1 MQDADGKELKW
12 ETLEHSGVLFPPEF
26 KAHGVKMLY
35 DGAPVELTAAQEE
48 VATMAASMVE
58 TDYFS
63 KDTFLKNFWEGFK
76 KVGAWCGAAVS
87 CARGGAGPVWEKV
100 DSVCQKGGCAL
111 LCRGCLLT

>member
-1 MQDADGKELKW
+1 MQDADGKDLKW
-12 ETLEHSGVLFPPEF
+12 ETLEHSGVLFPPEY

-76 KVGAWCGAAVS
+76 KVGASCGAAVREPVGVLALRS
-87 CARGGAGPVWEKV
+87 QLMPPSARLQARLVA
-100 DSVCQKGGCAL
+100 AL
-111 LCRGCLLT
+111 

>member
-1 MQDADGKELKW
+1 MQDVDGKELKW
-12 ETLEHSGVLFPPEF
+12 ETLEHSGVLFPPEY

-35 DGAPVELTAAQEE
+35 DGAPVELTEAQEE

-76 KVGAWCGAAVS
+76 KVGACCGAA
-87 CARGGAGPVWEKV
+87 ARQPAGALTLSGKRLTLSGTREAVPCCAGPA
-100 DSVCQKGGCAL
+100 C
-111 LCRGCLLT
+111 

>member
-1 MQDADGKELKW
+1 MQDVDGKELKW
-12 ETLEHSGVLFPPEF
+12 ETLEHSGVLFPPEY

-35 DGAPVELTAAQEE
+35 DGAPVELTVAQEE

-76 KVGAWCGAAVS
+76 KVGACCGAAV
-87 CARGGAGPVWEKV
+87 R
-100 DSVCQKGGCAL
+100 
-111 LCRGCLLT
+111 